1 VAVNPLLQKH
11 SIDEY
16 QMNVRGGHFLK
27 EDIGLFDTSFF
38 NISPNEAK
46 AIDPQQRLQL
56 ESAYEALENG
66 KCLTVWQDAQ
76 TDNF

>member
-1 VAVNPLLQKH
+1 
-11 SIDEY
+11 
-16 QMNVRGGHFLK
+16 MNVRGGHFLK
-27 EDIGLFDTSFF
+27 EDIGLFDASFF

-66 KCLTVWQDAQ
+66 MYVGS
-76 TDNF
+76 